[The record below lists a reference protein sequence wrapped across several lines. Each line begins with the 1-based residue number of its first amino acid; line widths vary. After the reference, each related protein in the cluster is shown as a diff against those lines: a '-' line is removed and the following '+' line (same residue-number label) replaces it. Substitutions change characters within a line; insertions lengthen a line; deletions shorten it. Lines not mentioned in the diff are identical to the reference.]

1 MTLRP
6 VELLSPAG
14 NLEKCKTALYFG
26 ADAVYAGGPVFNL
39 RAGSAN
45 FSLTELRQAVDD
57 AHARGKRLY
66 VTVNAFARNTD
77 FASFPAYVRTLDAM
91 EVDAILVSDLGFLS
105 AAKQAAP
112 DLEIHISTQANCLN

>member
-1 MTLRP
+1 MRP

-57 AHARGKRLY
+57 ADPAAESSGDQQSVGLGLAGGRRHDTGEFFRGDLKVHLRLQ
-66 VTVNAFARNTD
+66 
-77 FASFPAYVRTLDAM
+77 SC
-91 EVDAILVSDLGFLS
+91 
-105 AAKQAAP
+105 P
-112 DLEIHISTQANCLN
+112 DDG